1 VDFSPRRKEG
11 GPGLSNKRLEKAEP
25 VVQRHEGD
33 ARVEFL
39 VFLLLGFAAVLL
51 VVPSIIRE
59 RLEESP
65 VATADLFQKSMSEL
79 GKSLHIDDPRRLVSR
94 AGSGRTRSGAAWVIQ
109 DSRKCFSQ
117 HEARNLCPRTNRQ
130 ERLSRAEIRRNRVMA
145 FLLTDSLL
153 WGAVALFTGSFWAL
167 VLFTMASLLF
177 ALYWLAA
184 FILASTPPRREQ
196 RRHEERP
203 GYMEEEKRV
212 RTNLS

>member
-1 VDFSPRRKEG
+1 
-11 GPGLSNKRLEKAEP
+11 
-25 VVQRHEGD
+25 
-33 ARVEFL
+33 VEFL

-79 GKSLHIDDPRRLVSR
+79 GKSLHIDDPRRLVPR
-94 AGSGRTRSGAAWVIQ
+94 AESGRTRPGAAWAIQ
-109 DSRKCFSQ
+109 DSRRCLPQ
-117 HEARNLCPRTNRQ
+117 HEARSLSPGTKRQ
-130 ERLSRAEIRRNRVMA
+130 RRLSRAEIRRNRVMA

-184 FILASTPPRREQ
+184 FMLASTPLRRDQ
-196 RRHEERP
+196 RCHEERP
-203 GYMEEEKRV
+203 GYMEEER
-212 RTNLS
+212 RIGTNLS